1 VTYSL
6 TSILLSL
13 FSSTRYQHI
22 SRELICLLGSTV
34 AVSLITF
41 PKLITWNGYNI
52 EKIEA
57 FNFADKESNLKYLDF
72 NSKVEFKTGTKSE
85 FVRHSTNTTCKLRA
99 PSSEGLCVFRGIVF
113 QASFPGSGSEMNR
126 MLVGAVSGV
135 RSASQYKDKISPI
148 AGRYKSEEQLY
159 NFLIVKTHWP
169 SLGAKPIESFNRAIV
184 LIRDPLDAMP
194 SYINWMYENQERKED
209 NHSIQAPVEVSF

>member
-1 VTYSL
+1 VSYSL
-6 TSILLSL
+6 ASILLHL
-13 FSSTRYQHI
+13 FSSIRYQRI
-22 SRELICLLGSTV
+22 SRKLLFLLGSTATV
-34 AVSLITF
+34 FLITF
-41 PKLITWNGYNI
+41 PKLIAWNGYNI
-52 EKIEA
+52 EEIEV
-57 FNFADKESNLKYLDF
+57 FNSADKGSNLQYLDV
-72 NSKVEFKTGTKSE
+72 NNRVKFKTGTKTE
-85 FVRHSTNTTCKLRA
+85 FVGHSTNTTCKLRT

-126 MLVGAVSGV
+126 MLVGAVSGI
-135 RSASQYKDKISPI
+135 RSASQYKDKLSPI

-194 SYINWMYENQERKED
+194 SYLNWMYENQERKEE